1 MATCVPS
8 NFRAAAIASTSGQ
21 LYQYCTSDQLAR
33 SGSSSSTGNL
43 ARGPKE
49 MAIWLSHVVEA
60 LGLAGV
66 TFSRFILAYCRINRV
81 FESSKSTLAQVSGDP
96 SYLWAEYD
104 LGTLRR
110 AFALAEFIGMR
121 RGLLAVIRDD
131 VCERCKH
138 WKGIERRSCRGT
150 YLDRSAPGG
159 RVHIRRFTDDPRLV
173 ALILR
178 GPSILKDAA

>member
-1 MATCVPS
+1 
-8 NFRAAAIASTSGQ
+8 
-21 LYQYCTSDQLAR
+21 
-33 SGSSSSTGNL
+33 
-43 ARGPKE
+43 
-49 MAIWLSHVVEA
+49 MAISLSHVVEA

-66 TFSRFILAYCRINRV
+66 TFSRLILAYCRINRV

-110 AFALAEFIGMR
+110 AFALAEFIGIR
-121 RGLLAVIRDD
+121 RALLAVIRDD

-159 RVHIRRFTDDPRLV
+159 GRVHIRRFTDDSRLV

>member
-1 MATCVPS
+1 MAV
-8 NFRAAAIASTSGQ
+8 
-21 LYQYCTSDQLAR
+21 
-33 SGSSSSTGNL
+33 
-43 ARGPKE
+43 
-49 MAIWLSHVVEA
+49 WLSHAVGI

-66 TFSRFILAYCRINRV
+66 IVYRLIRIYCRINRV

-110 AFALAEFIGMR
+110 AFALAEFIGIR
-121 RGLLAVIRDD
+121 RALLAVIRDD

-150 YLDRSAPGG
+150 YRDRSAPGR